1 MCLGRHPL
9 AIDFLLLL
17 IAYRIF
23 DQQTKSPPGKFKTL
37 LTIFRKVVNSFSI
50 IPLILD
56 QENGYLIYFVINEED
71 KRRKF

>member
-1 MCLGRHPL
+1 MCLGRRPL